1 MSIRRLALAATIPA
15 LALACSS
22 SSSGPSQ
29 PGSTEKNPFLENQAP
44 SGKADTAYTNPDGI
58 EVEVDIEADA
68 ESTSYRLL
76 ESPLYVA
83 QFATTYLR
91 QRGEFYLESL
101 AEDST
106 SKQRVEWF
114 SRGMRSG
121 AIGDCDT
128 FR

>member
-58 EVEVDIEADA
+58 EVVEVRVRRDNRRELDA
-68 ESTSYRLL
+68 RIRAL
-76 ESPLYVA
+76 
-83 QFATTYLR
+83 
-91 QRGEFYLESL
+91 G
-101 AEDST
+101 
-106 SKQRVEWF
+106 
-114 SRGMRSG
+114 
-121 AIGDCDT
+121 
-128 FR
+128 